1 MSASRTP
8 AEFAERDSQ
17 LAKLAAAAR
26 RWRRLDQAFKQQLP
40 PALAQRCRA
49 VRINEDGVVVVFAD
63 SGTVAA
69 RLKLMAPSL
78 LPVLDAAGFSAQR
91 IQVRVVLHVTPPER
105 ENRLRLSRQA
115 LDALNDGA
123 EQVSDPQLA
132 ESLRR
137 LARHHRET

>member
-26 RWRRLDQAFKQQLP
+26 RWRQLDQAFKQQLP
-40 PALAQRCRA
+40 PALGQRCRA

-69 RLKLMAPSL
+69 RLKLLAPSL
-78 LPVLDAAGFSAQR
+78 LPALDTAGFSAQR
-91 IQVRVVLHVTPPER
+91 IQVRVVLHITPPER
-105 ENRLRLSRQA
+105 ENRLRLSRPA
-115 LDALNDGA
+115 LDALNSGA
-123 EQVSDPQLA
+123 DEIADPQLA

-137 LARHHRET
+137 LARHHQEP